1 MTITFR
7 HKALLA
13 GWLTLPLCAWAYHEG
28 PGQQLGRLDDAGDAL
43 GRARALRDAGSH
55 GEAVEAFDAALALL
69 PEASVDARRRIRLEK
84 AKSQMHAEALPE
96 AHAELR
102 SLVDEVLAEPG
113 TDADLLDDARDAF
126 ANSQFY
132 LTWLMRLEG
141 QPRTE
146 WEPEIDAARQTWRL
160 IAERA
165 EVSGDAERAARA
177 QENLESAI
185 RLARLEV
192 KDLQGLP
199 LPSQ

>member
-1 MTITFR
+1 MTMTFR

-28 PGQQLGRLDDAGDAL
+28 PGQELGRLDDAGDAL

-55 GEAVEAFDAALALL
+55 AEAVEALDAALALL
-69 PEASVDARRRIRLEK
+69 PESSVDARRRVRLEK
-84 AKSQMHAEALPE
+84 AKAQMHAEALPE

-102 SLVDEVLAEPG
+102 SLVEPG
-113 TDADLLDDARDAF
+113 ADADLLDDARDAF

-132 LTWLMRLEG
+132 MTWLMRLEG

-165 EVSGDAERAARA
+165 EAAGDAERAARA
-177 QENLESAI
+177 HENLESAI

>member
-1 MTITFR
+1 
-7 HKALLA
+7 
-13 GWLTLPLCAWAYHEG
+13 
-28 PGQQLGRLDDAGDAL
+28 
-43 GRARALRDAGSH
+43 
-55 GEAVEAFDAALALL
+55 
-69 PEASVDARRRIRLEK
+69 
-84 AKSQMHAEALPE
+84 
-96 AHAELR
+96 
-102 SLVDEVLAEPG
+102 LVDEVLAEPG
-113 TDADLLDDARDAF
+113 ADGDLLDDARDAF

-132 LTWLMRLEG
+132 MTWLMRLEG

-165 EVSGDAERAARA
+165 EASGDAERAARA